1 MKILH
6 TSDWHLGKV
15 VKGFS
20 MLDEQKHFINETFL
34 PAVDENK
41 PDAVIIAG
49 DIFDR
54 RIAGVEAV
62 ELFDSVITALISDRS
77 IKTFIIA
84 GNHDGAERLAVY
96 SSVLKKQGLYISA
109 RPLDTEPVKI
119 ECNDG
124 TMYIHL
130 LPFFDTAIAKDI
142 LKRDDLR
149 GQNAS
154 MKAILGEMKPFSGA
168 VNILVSH
175 CFAAGGQT
183 SESETQLSV
192 GGSDNVEPSL
202 FEGYD
207 YVALGHLHG
216 PQRVRENVYYS
227 GSPVKYSFD
236 EEHQHKNMLL
246 VSFEGGEK
254 TVTKIPCK
262 PLHDMRTVKGEIDDI
277 INGGKND
284 EHSEDYIFADL
295 LNKSPVFEPMQ
306 KLRAVYPNT
315 MGLNPGWINLFG
327 EAFDTDM
334 VKDLKSGSKDVTIF
348 ETFIKEM
355 TGREPTEEEL
365 AVFDDMMK
373 KAGV

>member
-20 MLDEQKHFINETFL
+20 MLDEQKHFIKDSFL

-62 ELFDSVITALISDRS
+62 ELFDSVITELISERG

-109 RPLDTEPVKI
+109 RPLDTEPVAVD
-119 ECNDG
+119 CADG
-124 TMYIHL
+124 RMYIHL
-130 LPFFDTAIAKDI
+130 LPFFDTALAKDV

-154 MKAILGEMKPFSGA
+154 MEAILGEMKPLPSA

-175 CFAAGGQT
+175 CFAAGSKT
-183 SESETQLSV
+183 CESETQLSV
-192 GGSDNVEPSL
+192 GGSDNVEPSH

-216 PQRVRENVYYS
+216 PQRVRDNVYYS
-227 GSPVKYSFD
+227 GSPIKYSFD
-236 EEHQHKNMLL
+236 EEHQSKNMLL
-246 VSFEGGEK
+246 LIFENGEK
-254 TVTKIPCK
+254 TVTKIPCR

-277 INGGKND
+277 IAAGRKDKHN
-284 EHSEDYIFADL
+284 EDYIFADL

-306 KLRAVYPNT
+306 KLRSVYPNT
-315 MGLNPGWINLFG
+315 MGLNPGWINLSG
-327 EAFDTDM
+327 KVYNTDLTL
-334 VKDLKSGSKDVTIF
+334 DIKSGSKDITIF
-348 ETFIKEM
+348 EAFIKEM
-355 TGREPTEEEL
+355 TGRDATKEEL
-365 AVFDDMMK
+365 AVFDEIMK
-373 KAGV
+373 KAGA